1 MESILYVATEDG
13 VYTINFAGSTP
24 TVNTVAQF
32 TANGEKITG
41 IKLYQQGQYITAY
54 DNVANPDYPENGGW
68 EKLAWNNRAVIVT
81 AQKGEEGVV
90 YVVPMTQ
97 LGTGNLDASAALRYD
112 GFGRILAVSAT
123 CY

>member
-1 MESILYVATEDG
+1 METYIEKENIDHCYRICIYRLDDGQTFEDYG
-13 VYTINFAGSTP
+13 WNVLNVSKIDRGTP
-24 TVNTVAQF
+24 NDPTDD
-32 TANGEKITG
+32 
-41 IKLYQQGQYITAY
+41 Y
-54 DNVANPDYPENGGW
+54 YPENGGW

-90 YVVPMTQ
+90 YVVPMIQ

>member
-1 MESILYVATEDG
+1 MPSWRFVFMLSCK
-13 VYTINFAGSTP
+13 F
-24 TVNTVAQF
+24 NTLISHA
-32 TANGEKITG
+32 KITLEERR
-41 IKLYQQGQYITAY
+41 KFLY

-90 YVVPMTQ
+90 YVVPMIQ